1 MLTYFPS
8 PYPGEWWYSA
18 LCRYHVRSGHTKQQT
33 TIKELFGGHPRAAM
47 GTLFPNCTVHQIIS
61 QLPSSWDCR
70 NIILHH
76 TLFPYYVRMYPLEQ
90 KAKMLETLCR
100 GESVSLTHIW
110 KATTKK
116 AWSLRYC
123 PACVRADMEKY
134 GEAYWHREHQLPLA
148 MVCCVHNCRLQCA
161 GEPDPRLNE
170 AFYPLSQER
179 IADVAPPE
187 KSWCETLSRAVSN
200 YLTLPLEAG
209 PTADHNNLAQALMNK
224 GYGIIQSSQGLSLDA
239 PRLYQDLTEKYGLGL
254 IKETFG
260 NEVSAFVLNR
270 IVKWNLTSPE
280 RYIILQDFAG
290 LSTETVFSTKSI
302 EDRLYARLKEL
313 AATGVIYGK
322 QALAEQLGLKS
333 FQIDRLARKY
343 GIAPFWERNG
353 AFAEKKG
360 DMIKLYLT
368 TEERRAIHKAAQEL
382 GFRYD
387 GHFVKYCVEKAL
399 QNYGQ

>member
-8 PYPGEWWYSA
+8 PYPGEWWYSV
-18 LCRYHVRSGHTKQQT
+18 LCRYHVRSGHAKQQT
-33 TIKELFGGHPRAAM
+33 TIKELFEGHPRAAM
-47 GTLFPNCTVHQIIS
+47 GTLFPNSTVHQIIS
-61 QLPSSWDCR
+61 QLPPPWDCR
-70 NIILHH
+70 DIILHH
-76 TLFPYYVRMYPLEQ
+76 TLFPYYVRMYPSEQ
-90 KAKMLETLCR
+90 KEKMLVALCR
-100 GESVSLTHIW
+100 GESVTLTHIW
-110 KATTKK
+110 KSTTKK
-116 AWSLRYC
+116 VWSLRYC
-123 PACVRADMEKY
+123 PICAKADMEKY
-134 GEAYWHREHQLPLA
+134 GEPYWHREHQLPLA
-148 MVCCVHNCRLQCA
+148 MVCCTHHCLLQCV

-170 AFYPLSQER
+170 TFYPLCQER
-179 IADVAPPE
+179 IADVAAPE
-187 KSWCETLSRAVSN
+187 QSWCETLSRAISN
-200 YLTLPLEAG
+200 YLIFPLEVG
-209 PTADHNNLAQALMNK
+209 PTPNHNNLAQTLANK
-224 GYGIIQSSQGLSLDA
+224 GYSIVRGNQGLSLDA
-239 PRLYQDLTEKYGLGL
+239 PRLYRDLTAKYGSAL

-260 NEVSAFVLNR
+260 DEVSAFVLNR
-270 IVKWNLTSPE
+270 ITKWNLTSPE

-302 EDRLYARLKEL
+302 EDQLYARLKEL

-333 FQIDRLARKY
+333 FQIDTLARKY

-368 TEERRAIHKAAQEL
+368 AEERRAIHKAAQEL

-399 QNYGQ
+399 QNYDQ